1 MCLQQDLLYYED
13 WHYKVVFQSSG
24 SPGRLS
30 WVQALLLQLV
40 CSDGVFHLCGGSA
53 DFTELSGAS
62 CQLLEVLQ
70 GEWAYSEAVLLLST
84 WRCC

>member
-1 MCLQQDLLYYED
+1 M
-13 WHYKVVFQSSG
+13 
-24 SPGRLS
+24 
-30 WVQALLLQLV
+30 QALLSLLIR
-40 CSDGVFHLCGGSA
+40 SDGVFHLCGGSA

-84 WRCC
+84 WHWC